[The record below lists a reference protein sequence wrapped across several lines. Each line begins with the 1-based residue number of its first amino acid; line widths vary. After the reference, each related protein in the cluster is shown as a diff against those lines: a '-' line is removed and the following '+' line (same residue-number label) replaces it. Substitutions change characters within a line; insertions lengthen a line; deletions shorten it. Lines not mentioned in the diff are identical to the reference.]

1 MPHADVSR
9 RLRSNAKGMRR
20 KLTDAELKFW
30 NAVRAHRLE
39 RLGFR
44 RQLPVL
50 GYIADFACP
59 EHRLIVEIDGS
70 QHAEA
75 RALHDLRRTETL
87 ERNGWMVLRFWNDEV
102 LHDIDNVCLHI
113 VKVLGIDKAEP
124 HP

>member
-9 RLRSNAKGMRR
+9 RLRSNAKTMRR

-39 RLGFR
+39 QLGFR

-75 RALHDLRRTETL
+75 RASHDLRRTETL
-87 ERNGWMVLRFWNDEV
+87 ERNGWTVLRFWNDEV

-113 VKVLGIDKAEP
+113 VKVLGIDKPEP